1 MGKYYLSRASFGCP
15 LWVESTDLL
24 VPLLDSSSHFA
35 PLWPHFVA
43 FLVSHCEFLF
53 PIFFPLRCFS
63 GPPFGVLFPLCSHFC
78 GPTLWILVPFCFHLP
93 QLWVRFW
100 QGRPPFCVAF
110 ASGHNMLRDS
120 AVLRDMDPM
129 NGVAATLLP
138 KRNVILG
145 QRSGGSCPLQQFSR
159 NHDHYKR
166 GQDPN
171 ALVFNV
177 DGRFESLKR
186 NSAAAVQ
193 VLLQGR
199 ADPNLATG
207 RRLCRSVC

>member
-1 MGKYYLSRASFGCP
+1 
-15 LWVESTDLL
+15 
-24 VPLLDSSSHFA
+24 
-35 PLWPHFVA
+35 
-43 FLVSHCEFLF
+43 
-53 PIFFPLRCFS
+53 
-63 GPPFGVLFPLCSHFC
+63 
-78 GPTLWILVPFCFHLP
+78 
-93 QLWVRFW
+93 
-100 QGRPPFCVAF
+100 
-110 ASGHNMLRDS
+110 MLRDS

-177 DGRFESLKR
+177 DGRFESPLVVGLKG

-193 VLLQGR
+193 VLLQGRR

>member
-1 MGKYYLSRASFGCP
+1 MGAHFGSNP
-15 LWVESTDLL
+15 RIFWSHFWILL
-24 VPLLDSSSHFA
+24 PILLHFGPILLLFWSHIANSCFPFSSHFVA
-35 PLWPHFVA
+35 SLVRLLESCFHFVPTFA
-43 FLVSHCEFLF
+43 VPLVDSCSL
-53 PIFFPLRCFS
+53 
-63 GPPFGVLFPLCSHFC
+63 LFPLAA
-78 GPTLWILVPFCFHLP
+78 T
-93 QLWVRFW
+93 WVGFW

-110 ASGHNMLRDS
+110 ASGHNMLHDS

-145 QRSGGSCPLQQFSR
+145 QGSGGSCPLQQFSR

>member
-1 MGKYYLSRASFGCP
+1 MPTLGRIHGSSRPTFGFFFPFC
-15 LWVESTDLL
+15 STL
-24 VPLLDSSSHFA
+24 A
-35 PLWPHFVA
+35 PFCCFSGLTLRI
-43 FLVSHCEFLF
+43 LVSHFLPTSLLLWSAF
-53 PIFFPLRCFS
+53 WSLVS
-63 GPPFGVLFPLCSHFC
+63 TLFPLLRSH
-78 GPTLWILVPFCFHLP
+78 LWILVPFCFHLP

-110 ASGHNMLRDS
+110 ASGHNMLHDS